1 MTQGT
6 LRVGVLG
13 AHGRMGA
20 EAVRAI
26 DGAAD
31 LELSAALGSADD
43 IAEFERSNT
52 DVVVELTVPTATE
65 ANTTKLVGQGLHVV
79 VGTSGWDEA
88 AQQRLRSALA
98 DHDGVGVLIA
108 PNFSISAVLAM
119 NFAARAAPY
128 FESAEVIELH
138 QPTKVDA
145 PSGTAVHTASG
156 IAAARAAAG
165 LPDMPDGT
173 EHSLDGARGASVDG
187 VRVHSVRMRGLVA
200 HEEIVFGDA
209 GQQLKITTDSFDRG
223 SFMPGVLHAARTVP
237 GRPGLTVGL
246 ENYLD
251 L

>member
-1 MTQGT
+1 MGT
-6 LRVGVLG
+6 
-13 AHGRMGA
+13 
-20 EAVRAI
+20 EATRAI
-26 DGAAD
+26 DASDD

-43 IAEFERSNT
+43 LSEFERTDT

-65 ANTTKLVGQGLHVV
+65 DNVTSLVGRGFNVV
-79 VGTSGWDEA
+79 VGTSGWDDA
-88 AQQRLRSALA
+88 AQDRLRAGLA
-98 DHDGVGVLIA
+98 DHPDVGVLIA

-119 NFAARAAPY
+119 DFAARAAKY

-156 IAAARAAAG
+156 IAAARKTAG

-173 EHSLDGARGASVDG
+173 EHSLDGARGANVDG

>member
-1 MTQGT
+1 MT

-13 AHGRMGA
+13 AHGRMGSQA
-20 EAVRAI
+20 TQAI
-26 DGAAD
+26 NDAD
-31 LELSAALGSADD
+31 DMELSAALGSSDD
-43 IAEFERSNT
+43 LDEFDKAGT
-52 DVVVELTVPTATE
+52 DVVVELTVPTAT
-65 ANTTKLVGQGLHVV
+65 AGNVTSLVSRGLHVV
-79 VGTSGWDEA
+79 VGTSGWDDD
-88 AQQRLRSALA
+88 AQAKLRDVLA
-98 DHDGVGVLIA
+98 DDPGVGVLIA

-119 NFAARAAPY
+119 NFAARAAKY

-145 PSGTAVHTASG
+145 PSGTAVHTASA
-156 IAAARAAAG
+156 IAAARRDAG
-165 LPDMPDGT
+165 LGDMPDAT
-173 EHSLDGARGASVDG
+173 KHERAGARGTEVDG

-223 SFMPGVLHAARTVP
+223 SFMPGVLHGVRHVGDA
-237 GRPGLTVGL
+237 PGLTVGL